1 MQHKKIK
8 YFNMSNKK
16 ASVITL
22 GCSKNLV
29 DSEQVLYQ
37 LEENGYEIEH
47 NGSFEDKDIVLVNTC
62 GFIQDAKQESI
73 DLILDLIQA
82 KKDGLVKD
90 IRVFGCLSERY
101 KEELE
106 KEIPE
111 IDQYYGTYE
120 LEKIYSD
127 LRLRPTKDAN
137 ERRYLTTPDHY
148 AYVKISDGCDRTCSF
163 CAIPLI
169 KGKHRSRPMES
180 IVAECKYLASKGT
193 KEIILIAQDLSYY
206 GIDISKKHL
215 LTDLVQQISEIDGV
229 EWIRMHYLYPAR
241 FPFDVLEVMKNNPK
255 VCKYIDLALQ
265 HVSDNQL
272 SLMKRN
278 FTKEKT
284 INLIKTIK
292 SEVPE
297 IALRTTML
305 VGHPGET
312 DQDFSELIEFIK
324 DVKFDRLGGFTYS
337 IEENTFAGDEY
348 ENDVPDE
355 TKQERFNQM
364 MDIQQNIS
372 NLNNQEKIGKTFKV
386 IIDKID
392 GSFFIGRTEFDSPEV
407 DNEVLIEKRYDLKIG
422 EFYQIKITSCDDFD
436 LYGELA

>member
-1 MQHKKIK
+1 M
-8 YFNMSNKK
+8 KK

-37 LEENGYEIEH
+37 LEKNGYEVEH
-47 NGSFEDKDIVLVNTC
+47 NGSYDGKDIVLVNTC

-73 DLILDLIQA
+73 DLMMDLIEA
-82 KKDGLVKD
+82 KKQGAVKD
-90 IRVFGCLSERY
+90 IRIFGCLSERY

-111 IDQYYGTYE
+111 ITKYYGTYE

-127 LRLRPTKDAN
+127 LRLKPTKHAE
-137 ERRYLTTPDHY
+137 ERRYLTTPKHY

-180 IVAECKYLASKGT
+180 IVAECKYLAQKGT

-215 LTDLVQQISEIDGV
+215 LADLVERISEIEGI
-229 EWIRMHYLYPAR
+229 EWIRMHYLYPAK
-241 FPFDVLEVMKNNPK
+241 FPFDVLEVMKKNPK

-278 FTKEKT
+278 FTKDKT

-292 SEVPE
+292 KEVPE

-312 DQDFSELIEFIK
+312 EKDFDELITFIK

-337 IEENTFAGDEY
+337 NEENTFADDNY
-348 ENDVPDE
+348 KNDVADDI
-355 TKQERFNQM
+355 KNERFNLM

-372 NLNNQEKIGKTFKV
+372 NDNNQQRIGKTFKV
-386 IIDKID
+386 IIDKED
-392 GSFFIGRTEFDSPEV
+392 DDYYVGRTEFDSPEV
-407 DNEVLIEKRYDLKIG
+407 DNEVLITKNKKLKIG
-422 EFYQIKITSCDDFD
+422 DFYQIKITSADDFD
-436 LYGELA
+436 IFGELE

>member
-1 MQHKKIK
+1 M
-8 YFNMSNKK
+8 KK

-37 LEENGYEIEH
+37 LEQNGYEVEH
-47 NGSFEDKDIVLVNTC
+47 NGSYDGKDIVLVNTC

-73 DLILDLIQA
+73 DLMMDLIEA
-82 KKDGLVKD
+82 KKEGAVKD
-90 IRVFGCLSERY
+90 IRIFGCLSERY

-111 IDQYYGTYE
+111 ISHYYGTYE

-127 LRLRPTKDAN
+127 LRLQPTKHAD
-137 ERRYLTTPDHY
+137 ERRYLTTPKHY

-206 GIDISKKHL
+206 GLDISKKHL
-215 LTDLVQQISEIDGV
+215 LADLINEISKIDEIQ
-229 EWIRMHYLYPAR
+229 WIRMHYLYPAK
-241 FPFDVLEVMKNNPK
+241 FPYDVLEVMKSNPK
-255 VCKYIDLALQ
+255 ICKYIDLALQ
-265 HVSDNQL
+265 HVSNNQL

-292 SEVPE
+292 NDIPE

-312 DQDFSELIEFIK
+312 DEDFDELIAFMK

-337 IEENTFAGDEY
+337 AEENTFADDKY
-348 ENDVPDE
+348 ENDVPED
-355 TKQERFNQM
+355 TKMERFNKM
-364 MDIQQNIS
+364 MDVQQDIS
-372 NLNNQEKIGKTFKV
+372 NNNNQNRIGKTYKV
-386 IIDKID
+386 IIDKED
-392 GSFFIGRTEFDSPEV
+392 DEYFIGRTEFDSPEV
-407 DNEVLIEKRYDLKIG
+407 DNEVLIKKNTSLKIG
-422 EFYQIKITSCDDFD
+422 DFYQIKITAADDFD
-436 LYGELA
+436 IFGELN

>member
-1 MQHKKIK
+1 M
-8 YFNMSNKK
+8 KK

-29 DSEQVLYQ
+29 DSEQVLFQ
-37 LEENGYEIEH
+37 LEKNGYEIEH
-47 NGSFEDKDIVLVNTC
+47 NGSYENKDIVLVNTC

-73 DLILDLIQA
+73 DLILDLIKA
-82 KKDGLVKD
+82 KKEGSIKD

-101 KEELE
+101 REEL
-106 KEIPE
+106 KAEIPE

-127 LRLRPTKDAN
+127 LRLKTTKN
-137 ERRYLTTPDHY
+137 TLERRILTGASHY

-180 IVAECKYLASKGT
+180 ILAECKYLANKGT

-206 GIDISKKHL
+206 GLDLKEKHL
-215 LTDLVQQISEIDGV
+215 LAELVEKISEINGI

-241 FPFDVLEVMKNNPK
+241 FPYDILEVMKTNPK

-272 SLMKRN
+272 NLMRRN
-278 FTKEKT
+278 INKAET
-284 INLIKTIK
+284 IKLVKTIK
-292 SEVPE
+292 KEVPD

-312 DQDFSELIEFIK
+312 QQDFEELIEFIE

-337 IEENTFAGDEY
+337 AEDNTFADEEY
-348 ENDVPDE
+348 ENDVPDDE
-355 TKQERFNQM
+355 KQNRFNKM
-364 MDIQQNIS
+364 MDVQQNIS
-372 NLNNQEKIGKTFKV
+372 NLNNQSKIGKIFKV
-386 IIDKID
+386 IIDKED
-392 GSFFIGRTEFDSPEV
+392 NEYFIGRTEFDSPEV
-407 DNEVLIEKRYDLKIG
+407 DNEVLIGKENNLKIG
-422 EFYQIKITSCDDFD
+422 EFYPIKITSSDDFD
-436 LYGELA
+436 LYGELD

>member
-1 MQHKKIK
+1 M
-8 YFNMSNKK
+8 KK

-22 GCSKNLV
+22 GCSKNQV

-37 LEENGYEIEH
+37 LEQNGYEIEH
-47 NGSFEDKDIVLVNTC
+47 NGSYEDKDIVLVNTC

-73 DLILDLIQA
+73 DLILDLIEA
-82 KKDGLVKD
+82 KKEGSIKD

-101 KEELE
+101 KAELE
-106 KEIPE
+106 KEIPG

-127 LRLRPTKDAN
+127 LRLEPTKHAA
-137 ERRYLTTPDHY
+137 ERRVLTTPNHF

-180 IVAECKYLASKGT
+180 IIAECRYLAEKGT

-215 LTDLVQQISEIDGV
+215 LAELVQQISDIDGV

-241 FPFDVLEVMKNNPK
+241 FPFEVLEVMKTNPK
-255 VCKYIDLALQ
+255 VCRYIDLALQ

-278 FTKEKT
+278 ISKEKT

-292 SEVPE
+292 TEVPD

-312 DQDFSELIEFIK
+312 DQDFSELMEFVE

-337 IEENTFAGDEY
+337 QEENTHAGDNY
-348 ENDVPDE
+348 EDDVLDDV
-355 TKQERFNQM
+355 KADRFNTL
-364 MDIQQNIS
+364 MDVQQNIS
-372 NLNNQEKIGKTFKV
+372 NLNNQAKIGKTFKV
-386 IIDKID
+386 IIDKED
-392 GSFFIGRTEFDSPEV
+392 EEFYIGRTEFDSPEV
-407 DNEVLIEKRYDLKIG
+407 DNEVLIEKETELKIG
-422 EFYQIKITSCDDFD
+422 EFYQIKITSSDDFD